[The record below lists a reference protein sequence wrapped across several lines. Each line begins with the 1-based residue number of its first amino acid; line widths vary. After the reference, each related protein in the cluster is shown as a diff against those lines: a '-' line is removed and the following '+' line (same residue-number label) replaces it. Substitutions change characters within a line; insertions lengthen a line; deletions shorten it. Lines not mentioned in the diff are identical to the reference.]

1 MVKTHKA
8 GCFGFG
14 MGIFG
19 FLAFLPR
26 PGFGET
32 LPLLLFFRQKI
43 RKEKNEDKKNLRSS
57 LSSC

>member
-32 LPLLLFFRQKI
+32 LPLLLFFKQKI
-43 RKEKNEDKKNLRSS
+43 RKEKNEDTNQ
-57 LSSC
+57 